1 MRRLTRRDSPFIL
14 LSDIKL
20 HKVGETFTITF
31 LAKTHSRIACKPT
44 LILVMA
50 VTVLCL
56 ACSKQKQAGQGL
68 DADKYKDWMTYSYEN
83 VKIIYPPS
91 HPLANNLETMAKGYT
106 KATRQICRF
115 LKINEPSDTLVI
127 YFYTG
132 FGQGREMTGR
142 EYPFADGSAIHFWL
156 PSFYGPTLMQYL
168 IPQWQDA
175 EPKYPFLKHGLIAL
189 FDYSGQ
195 NYYQSTQGYRDENNF
210 ISLPELAVD
219 TTVNSN
225 TERHQSAEA
234 ATFVDFIVYHFGI
247 EDLNRLY
254 TAKAPFEEAVPEIFK
269 MPVDSLEGLWLDFVK
284 QQVDAIDTTKAE

>member
-1 MRRLTRRDSPFIL
+1 LTKKEALFIF

-20 HKVGETFTITF
+20 HKIKAVRTITF
-31 LAKTHSRIACKPT
+31 LTKIPLKTTHKPV
-44 LILVMA
+44 LVLFMA
-50 VTVLCL
+50 VAALGL
-56 ACSKQKQAGQGL
+56 GCSKQKQAGQGPK
-68 DADKYKDWMTYSYEN
+68 ADKYKDWMTYSYEN

-91 HPLANNLETMAKGYT
+91 HPLADNLETMAKGYT

-115 LKINEPSDTLVI
+115 LKISEPPDTIVI

-168 IPQWQDA
+168 IHRWQDA

-219 TTVNSN
+219 TTVNSD

-247 EDLNRLY
+247 AGLNRLY
-254 TAKAPFEEAVPEIFK
+254 TAKAPFKEAVVEIFK

-284 QQVDAIDTTKAE
+284 QQVEAIDTTKAE